1 MAIAVLFD
9 LEETLIQTPWS
20 NHQHVLEFRANTRQQ
35 LIKLGI
41 PTSLLE
47 GIERATIMRNEAS
60 DYVEQHF
67 SKAEI
72 VRFNREMEKFLCH
85 YEQDS
90 AIQSKLFSQTIPMLK
105 TLREMG
111 ARIGL
116 VTNTSKKPVKTIFQK
131 HHLESYF
138 DVIVTREDVEKLKP
152 DPEGILLAVKKLG
165 VTRSFMVGDLAVD
178 VLAAK
183 SVNIPAILVSRH
195 PEKSKPQD
203 LLKSLPAEVLEKA
216 RRSITET
223 GSLQVDYVVQ
233 SLAEI
238 PAIIQADER
247 KNHYTPD
254 K

>member
-1 MAIAVLFD
+1 M
-9 LEETLIQTPWS
+9 
-20 NHQHVLEFRANTRQQ
+20 
-35 LIKLGI
+35 
-41 PTSLLE
+41 
-47 GIERATIMRNEAS
+47 
-60 DYVEQHF
+60 
-67 SKAEI
+67 
-72 VRFNREMEKFLCH
+72 
-85 YEQDS
+85 
-90 AIQSKLFSQTIPMLK
+90 
-105 TLREMG
+105 
-111 ARIGL
+111 
-116 VTNTSKKPVKTIFQK
+116 
-131 HHLESYF
+131 
-138 DVIVTREDVEKLKP
+138 TREDVEKLKP

>member
-20 NHQHVLEFRANTRQQ
+20 NPQHVLEFRANTKQQ
-35 LIKLGI
+35 LVKLGI
-41 PTSLLE
+41 PVSLLE
-47 GIERATIMRNEAS
+47 GIERATIMRNKAS

-67 SKAEI
+67 SKAET
-72 VRFNREMEKFLCH
+72 VRFNREMEKFLRH

-90 AIQSKLFSQTIPMLK
+90 ANQSKLFSQTIPMLK
-105 TLREMG
+105 TLRELG

-116 VTNTSKKPVKTIFQK
+116 VTNTSKKTVKTIFQK
-131 HHLESYF
+131 YHLEGYF
-138 DVIVTREDVEKLKP
+138 DVIVTREDVGKLKP
-152 DPEGILLAVKKLG
+152 DPEGILLAIQKLD
-165 VTRSFMVGDLAVD
+165 VTRSFMVGDLVVD
-178 VLAAK
+178 MLAAK
-183 SVNIPAILVSRH
+183 SANIPAILVSRY
-195 PEKSKPQD
+195 PEKATLQD

-223 GSLQVDYVVQ
+223 GSLQVEYVVQ
-233 SLAEI
+233 SLTEV

-247 KNHYTPD
+247 KSRSTLD